1 MKKFLSILS
10 LSIAILLVF
19 SGCTGAENT
28 KKNNKLKI
36 VTTVFPVY
44 DWVRNI
50 VGENSDI
57 ELTMLLDSGV
67 DLHSF
72 QPTADDII
80 TVSSADMFIYIGGES
95 DEWTEDALK
104 ETVNKDMT
112 VISLMDELGN
122 NAKEEELKEGME
134 PEEEEEAEDGAPEYD
149 EHIWLSLKNAA
160 VLCEKIK
167 DALVLKDSE
176 HKAVYEENCKKYTD
190 ELISLDKEYENAV
203 NSSKIKTLLF
213 ADRFPFRYL
222 ADDYGLD
229 YFAAFKGCSAE
240 SEASFETVSFLAK
253 KTDELNLSCVFTID
267 GTKTN
272 IAKTVVE
279 NTKTQNQKILSLNS
293 MQSVTSGDVEN
304 GVKYID
310 IMKSNLSVLK
320 EALS

>member
-19 SGCTGAENT
+19 SGCTGGKNI
-28 KKNNKLKI
+28 KKNDKLKI

-50 VGENSDI
+50 VGENSNV

-95 DEWTEDALK
+95 DEWTKDALK
-104 ETVNKDMT
+104 EAVNKDMT
-112 VISLMDELGN
+112 VISLIDELGN

-134 PEEEEEAEDGAPEYD
+134 PEEEETEEDAPEYD
-149 EHIWLSLKNAA
+149 EHIWLSLKNAS

-167 DALVLKDSE
+167 DALVLKDGKN
-176 HKAVYEENCKKYTD
+176 KALYEENCKKYTD
-190 ELISLDKEYENAV
+190 ELISLDKEYETAV
-203 NSSKIKTLLF
+203 KSSKVKTLLF

-253 KTDELNLSCVFTID
+253 KTDELNLTCIFTID
-267 GTKTN
+267 GTKTD
-272 IAKTVVE
+272 IAKTVVG
-279 NTKTQNQKILSLNS
+279 NTKTKNQKILSLNS

-320 EALS
+320 EALA